1 MRTLIAGAGDVGRF
15 IAERMSQRGEV
26 IVLDRDEHAL
36 AGAEDQLDALT
47 MLGDATHRDVLRR
60 AEVHRADVFV
70 AVTRDD
76 ATNLAAAAL
85 AESLGADRTIARV
98 DAPGFYDVPSGIE
111 RKVLGADALVCA
123 SRLLGAELLRRII
136 ETEARF
142 VATFAGGEVQVAGV
156 EVHDRSPL
164 VGQPAAASRDKDGAL
179 SVGVIRNGVLEAPA
193 DVASVEVGDVF
204 LTAGDTKRIGR
215 ATWQLN
221 GIKPGRVILV
231 GGGQNGRQLA
241 ADLSEL
247 EFDVRLVDNER
258 EVCER
263 LARDLPRVSI
273 LHGDGT
279 QLSFLQSEHVEAAQ
293 AFVSVTRNDEIN
305 LMASLMAR
313 QLGVPNAFALA
324 HRSGYAGV
332 YDQLGISGTT
342 SAHEVLS
349 RAVDWLLPGR
359 RIVARHRIPGTGYE
373 AAEFRLSGLFGER
386 GGLRARDLPVP
397 VGSYRLGIVRGGE
410 LVRDGNESF
419 RRGDHILILGPS
431 ESLAKFE
438 TALDRL
444 ARERRG

>member
-15 IAERMSQRGEV
+15 IAERLSQRGEV
-26 IVLDRDEHAL
+26 IILDNDEHAL
-36 AGAEDQLDALT
+36 ARAEEQLDALT
-47 MLGDATHRDVLRR
+47 LLGDATHRAVLRR

-98 DAPGFYDVPSGIE
+98 DDPGFYDVESGIE

-142 VATFAGGEVQVAGV
+142 VASFAGGEVQVAGV

-164 VGQPAAASRDKDGAL
+164 IGQPAASLRDKEGGMAF
-179 SVGVIRNGVLEAPA
+179 GVIRNGVLEA
-193 DVASVEVGDVF
+193 VAEIHAVEVGDI
-204 LTAGDTKRIGR
+204 LLSAGETKRVGR
-215 ATWQLN
+215 ATWQIN
-221 GIKPGRVILV
+221 GLKPGRIVVV

-241 ADLSEL
+241 ADLAEL
-247 EFDVRLVDNER
+247 EFDVRLVDTER
-258 EVCER
+258 SVCER

-279 QLSFLQSEHVEAAQ
+279 QLSFLQSERIEAAQ

-313 QLGVPNAFALA
+313 QLGVPAAFALA

-332 YDQLGISGTT
+332 YDELGISGTT
-342 SAHEVLS
+342 SSHEVLG

-359 RIVARHRIPGTGYE
+359 RIVARHRVPGTNYE
-373 AAEFRLSGLFGER
+373 AAEFRLTGLIGER
-386 GGLRARDLPVP
+386 ASLRARDLPVS
-397 VGSYRLGIVRGGE
+397 VDSHRLGIVRGGD
-410 LVRDGNESF
+410 LVRDGAETF
-419 RRGDHILILGPS
+419 RRGDHVLIVGPS
-431 ESLAKFE
+431 ESLGRFE